1 MLRRAVSAY
10 SARAAMMGAGA
21 AAASVPAV
29 AECRDD
35 KSKTLTSSFDPEA
48 LERGAKALREINNS
62 PHAKK
67 VRAGAPSVPP
77 RSIPA
82 RSRRHPS
89 RRDAPAPPRGS
100 RAPRAE
106 FADPPARVAS
116 PPPSSR

>member
-48 LERGAKALREINNS
+48 LERGAKALREINS
-62 PHAKK
+62 SVHAKK
-67 VRAGAPSVPP
+67 VRAGLSVPP
-77 RSIPA
+77 RSIPP
-82 RSRRHPS
+82 RSRRPAS
-89 RRDAPAPPRGS
+89 RRVSPAQPRGS

-106 FADPPARVAS
+106 FADPRARARVPLPS
-116 PPPSSR
+116 PR